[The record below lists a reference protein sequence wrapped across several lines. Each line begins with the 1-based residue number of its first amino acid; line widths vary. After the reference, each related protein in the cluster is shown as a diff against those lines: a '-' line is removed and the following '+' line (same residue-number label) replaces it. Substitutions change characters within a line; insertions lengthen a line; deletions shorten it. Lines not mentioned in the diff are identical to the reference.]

1 MPANSSTVYGRRPG
15 HARGISKGND
25 VIIEEPRNFQD
36 NAWFKI
42 YHVNSIAQTGSYGFI
57 LRVNRKPGKLFL

>member
-1 MPANSSTVYGRRPG
+1 MSFNTPILHDKFQDPFSSQAMPANSSTVYGRRPG

-36 NAWFKI
+36 NA
-42 YHVNSIAQTGSYGFI
+42 
-57 LRVNRKPGKLFL
+57 